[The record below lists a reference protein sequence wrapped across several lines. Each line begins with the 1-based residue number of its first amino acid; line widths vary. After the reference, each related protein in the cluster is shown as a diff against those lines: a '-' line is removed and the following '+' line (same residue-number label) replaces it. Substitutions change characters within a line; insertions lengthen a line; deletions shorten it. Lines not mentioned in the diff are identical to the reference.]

1 MRMLNTSESEFRTP
15 EFGGL
20 VVGPHETCEIEDG
33 YCNARMDKAGHR
45 MPSIAEQI
53 LTGFV
58 PNDPKFSG
66 EWGKHL
72 RVTPK
77 RAKDNSVAKF
87 AHENRLL
94 PAVAAEIMAGEVDA
108 PKRRKVK

>member
-1 MRMLNTSESEFRTP
+1 MLNTRDSEFRTK

-20 VVGPHETCEIEDG
+20 VVGPHETCEISDG
-33 YCNARMDKAGHR
+33 FCNARMMPSGHR

-58 PNDPKFSG
+58 PDDPKFTG
-66 EWGKHL
+66 AWGKHL

-77 RAKDNSVAKF
+77 REKTKGVAQL
-87 AHENRLL
+87 AHEQRLP
-94 PAVAAEIMAGEVDA
+94 PAVAAEIMAGAVDD
-108 PKRRKVK
+108 PKKRKVK